1 MSKRKLNTK
10 NKKIRIAA
18 IGSALAT
25 GGVIVALPPSADAA
39 DEKTPEQITGMCHM
53 SAKING
59 EQRSTADFG
68 GGLGDGFAA
77 DTCDFVE
84 TKFETFDGPRGKV
97 TVDFPNCEPNATDPA
112 KVNVEWS
119 TTVTQGEG
127 KYTVTQQGG
136 GGGIL
141 GFLTGSWLK
150 HRATMDMAIDSA
162 TASESEERE
171 VPVGKVLHME
181 FTPKMQRMTGVWKV
195 HSDARE
201 ATTVANPVPEVN
213 LDAEEVV
220 EGPSILESAAGGA
233 NVTDVEIPQATVPRT
248 RFPARSPRTR
258 RSPPCSTVA
267 WNRAT
272 TPSLPTARTPPSAS
286 ASTPRSGSWRW
297 ATTLPPSPSTMASAL
312 PPDAWLGWRAAY
324 AAS

>member
-1 MSKRKLNTK
+1 MRH
-10 NKKIRIAA
+10 R
-18 IGSALAT
+18 
-25 GGVIVALPPSADAA
+25 
-39 DEKTPEQITGMCHM
+39 

-68 GGLGDGFAA
+68 GGLGGGFAA

-84 TKFETFDGPRGKV
+84 TKFETFDGPAEKV
-97 TVDFPNCEPNATDPA
+97 TVDFPNYEPNATDPA

-119 TTVTQGEG
+119 TTVAQGKG
-127 KYTVTQQGG
+127 RYTVTQQGG

-150 HRATMDMAIDSA
+150 HKAALDMTIDSA
-162 TASESEERE
+162 TASGSEERE
-171 VPVGKVLHME
+171 VPVGKVLQVE

-201 ATTVANPVPEVN
+201 ATTFTHPVPEVN

-220 EGPSILESAAGGA
+220 EGPSMLESAAGGA

-248 RFPARSPRTR
+248 RFPSRSPRTR
-258 RSPPCSTVA
+258 RSPPCFTVA
-267 WNRAT
+267 WNRPT
-272 TPSLPTARTPPSAS
+272 TPSLPTARAPPSAS
-286 ASTPRSGSWRW
+286 T
-297 ATTLPPSPSTMASAL
+297 SA
-312 PPDAWLGWRAAY
+312 P
-324 AAS
+324 